1 MKLYQRLPRI
11 ERQNQGRYP
20 EPSAGIV
27 DAQSV
32 DGADTVAGGTSAA
45 DGAAVGECCE
55 AMGRTSLAEA
65 LAGTGGRYPH
75 PDPPRRS
82 RFCNRMTSRGR

>member
-11 ERQNQGRYP
+11 ERQNQGWYP
-20 EPSAGIV
+20 ELSAGIIG
-27 DAQSV
+27 AQSV
-32 DGADTVAGGTSAA
+32 DGADTVAGGASAA
-45 DGAAVGECCE
+45 DGAAVGEGCE
-55 AMGRTSLAEA
+55 AMGRISLAEA

-75 PDPPRRS
+75 QGPPRRP